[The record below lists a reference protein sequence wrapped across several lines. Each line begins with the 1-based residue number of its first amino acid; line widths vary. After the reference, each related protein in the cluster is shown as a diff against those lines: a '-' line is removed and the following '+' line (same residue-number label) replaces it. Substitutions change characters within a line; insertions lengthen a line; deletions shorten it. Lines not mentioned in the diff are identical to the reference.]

1 MRRGPLTGAEQG
13 PSRNS
18 STNCMCPAT
27 EKSGPSPSVAH
38 TSSPSRVGEPSRQQ
52 HTQMATG
59 SSTAMSMWARPGP
72 GQPGSGGAGTAPSP
86 VRRSRAYCAGA
97 RCVPPPLEFVTI
109 GEGQARIMLLGNAER
124 RWASNGLI
132 GIKTY
137 KCMIRRTTFF
147 TMALFSS
154 EKISDFATV
163 ALSFL
168 FDKYCLIIY

>member
-1 MRRGPLTGAEQG
+1 VRRGPLTGAEQG

-97 RCVPPPLEFVTI
+97 RCVPPPSSLSPSVRDKRELCCLATLNGGGRQMDSSVSKRT
-109 GEGQARIMLLGNAER
+109 NA
-124 RWASNGLI
+124 
-132 GIKTY
+132 
-137 KCMIRRTTFF
+137 
-147 TMALFSS
+147 
-154 EKISDFATV
+154 
-163 ALSFL
+163 
-168 FDKYCLIIY
+168 